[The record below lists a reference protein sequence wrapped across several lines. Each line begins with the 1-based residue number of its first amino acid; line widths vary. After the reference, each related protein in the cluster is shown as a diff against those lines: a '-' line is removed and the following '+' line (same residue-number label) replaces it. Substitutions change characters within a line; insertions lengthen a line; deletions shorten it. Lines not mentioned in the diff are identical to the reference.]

1 MSSLIQLHVY
11 ELVAMMC
18 LMLLVGSVF
27 IYKKSCTCTYMKLRR
42 LSHQCYGVW
51 TAS

>member
-27 IYKKSCTCTYMKLRR
+27 ICKKTCTCTYMKLRR
-42 LSHQCYGVW
+42 LTPVLWSVDC
-51 TAS
+51 